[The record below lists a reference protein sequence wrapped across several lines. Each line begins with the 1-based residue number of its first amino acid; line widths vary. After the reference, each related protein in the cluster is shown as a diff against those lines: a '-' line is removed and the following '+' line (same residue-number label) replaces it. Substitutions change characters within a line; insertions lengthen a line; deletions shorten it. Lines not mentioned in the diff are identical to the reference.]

1 MMRCDNCHLE
11 FEAGGSCPRCSSKR
25 VRYYRDPKKEAE
37 KLAKQQ
43 AAMIAAGI
51 LPAGSVLDPNAA
63 PGTPGA
69 PVELNPDGTPKVAP
83 TGPVVYSSQGT
94 RIEGDTKAAWMSFH
108 TQTSNACRECGSST
122 WDLDYKHKQRVCR
135 KCGSITSLPR
145 GR

>member
-43 AAMIAAGI
+43 AMIIAAGGT
-51 LPAGSVLDPNAA
+51 PADPNA
-63 PGTPGA
+63 
-69 PVELNPDGTPKVAP
+69 PVPTQELNPDGTPKTPA
-83 TGPVVYSSQGT
+83 GPVLYTSQGT
-94 RIEGDTKAAWMSFH
+94 RVEGDTKAAWMSFH
-108 TQTSNACRECGSST
+108 TQTNNTCRECGAENM